1 MEQAASVLTSFAW
14 VVFGLAIA
22 ALSWLYR
29 DKVTVP
35 RMVAR
40 RWAETKVRG
49 SGRISEEDIR
59 VLASMN
65 SPLLDDA
72 LALRFAQTEREQGS
86 SD

>member
-1 MEQAASVLTSFAW
+1 MDQATSALGSFVW
-14 VVFGLAIA
+14 VVFGLALA

-49 SGRISEEDIR
+49 AGRISEEDLR
-59 VLASMN
+59 VLASAN

-72 LALRFAQTEREQGS
+72 LALRFAQTEQGRDS
-86 SD
+86 AD